1 MFQGILERK
10 KAFLDNKINEFK
22 KSRKGIFLKGL
33 VHGSG
38 QKLAIFQFFY
48 FRQNTQENVFSRYSR
63 KKKYL
68 SRL

>member
-1 MFQGILERK
+1 MFQDILERK

-38 QKLAIFQFFY
+38 QKLVIFQVFY
-48 FRQNTQENVFSRYSR
+48 FRQNTAGKCVF
-63 KKKYL
+63 KVF
-68 SRL
+68 